1 MTQVSPAGT
10 NDATRYGASGPS
22 VDNTT
27 CLPATPDAPPDWST
41 VKEEISCPLCEY
53 SLRGLV
59 ESRCPEC
66 GYRFIWREMLDPS
79 VRLHPYLFE
88 HHPERNLWSL
98 RKTFV
103 GSLRPKRF
111 WNSIHP
117 VQPSMP
123 KRLVRYWALIALSF
137 VLLLILESSLMTF
150 AMRARHIQAR
160 ANNLAFISANP
171 GWQASII
178 RQYGSNE
185 VFLDRFFPIDAQ
197 YLSKYW
203 SDYFRSQVPA
213 TIGVA
218 MIPWVTLL
226 SLLVFR
232 ISMRR
237 ARIRTIHVIRAVIYS
252 QTVMLGCF
260 FIARLAGSSILIA
273 FPRAFINMPW
283 LITASSGLFVLIGLI
298 AGFYGMVV
306 AYRDYLRFDRPA
318 WTVLAASAVT
328 VMILINVGLV
338 YNNWQ

>member
-1 MTQVSPAGT
+1 MTQVSSTGT
-10 NDATRYGASGPS
+10 NDANRYGASGPAA
-22 VDNTT
+22 DDTT
-27 CLPATPDAPPDWST
+27 RLPATSESPPDWST
-41 VKEEISCPLCEY
+41 VDEEIACPLCEY

-103 GSLRPKRF
+103 GTLRPKHF

-123 KRLVRYWALIALSF
+123 KRLVWYWALIALSF
-137 VLLLILESSLMTF
+137 VLLLILEASLMTF

-160 ANNLAFISANP
+160 ADSLAFISANP

-178 RQYGSNE
+178 RQYGSSE
-185 VFLDRFFPIDAQ
+185 VFLDRYFPIDAQ
-197 YLSKYW
+197 YLSRYW
-203 SDYFRSQVPA
+203 GDNFCSQVPA
-213 TIGVA
+213 TIGA
-218 MIPWVTLL
+218 AIIPWATIL
-226 SLLVFR
+226 SFMVFQ

-273 FPRAFINMPW
+273 FPRVFINLPW
-283 LITASSGLFVLIGLI
+283 LITVSSGLFVLIGLI

-328 VMILINVGLV
+328 AMILINVGLV